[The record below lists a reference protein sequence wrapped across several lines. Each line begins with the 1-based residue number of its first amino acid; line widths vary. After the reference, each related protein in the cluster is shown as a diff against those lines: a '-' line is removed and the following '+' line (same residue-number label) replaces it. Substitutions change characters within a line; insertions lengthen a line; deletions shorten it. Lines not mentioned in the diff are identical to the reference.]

1 MFELNED
8 IKEIL
13 GKPNFTC
20 INIATILRSSGE
32 DIKEKSE
39 DEQACV
45 IYFLL
50 EMYEKHGK
58 DWREKGNEHLKK
70 LANDALDLVSKEK

>member
-1 MFELNED
+1 MFELND
-8 IKEIL
+8 DTKEIL

-32 DIKEKSE
+32 DIKEKAE
-39 DEQACV
+39 DEQAHV

-50 EMYEKHGK
+50 KMYEKHGK
-58 DWREKGNEHLKK
+58 DWRVKGNEHLKK
-70 LANDALDLVSKEK
+70 LAEGLK